1 MLERINSF
9 VWGNGLVFLL
19 LFTGILYTLKL
30 RFIQFRAI
38 PFVLRSA
45 FSENKNSNRGLSQWK
60 TVCMSLGTAMGT
72 GNITGVAAALA
83 IGGAGSIFW
92 MWVSAFLGMAL
103 VYSENSLSVKYST
116 ADCKGPMAYI
126 SKGLGSPVLAVCFAV
141 FCVLASLGMGSM
153 VQVNAVAQSI
163 RQYIYFG
170 SYCIR
175 GCFRCSQRR
184 G

>member
-9 VWGNGLVFLL
+9 VWGNGLVLLL

-72 GNITGVAAALA
+72 GNITGVAAA
-83 IGGAGSIFW
+83 SCNRRSRFY
-92 MWVSAFLGMAL
+92 FLD
-103 VYSENSLSVKYST
+103 V
-116 ADCKGPMAYI
+116 
-126 SKGLGSPVLAVCFAV
+126 GLGFSRY
-141 FCVLASLGMGSM
+141 GSCLFRKLTVSQ
-153 VQVNAVAQSI
+153 VQY
-163 RQYIYFG
+163 R
-170 SYCIR
+170 
-175 GCFRCSQRR
+175 
-184 G
+184 